1 MLYESEVG
9 DAGLWL
15 RVGFGFQTLLL
26 TLDSHN
32 SAVLNFAER

>member
-1 MLYESEVG
+1 M
-9 DAGLWL
+9 WL
-15 RVGFGFQTLLL
+15 RVGFGSQTLLL